1 MMNMKMAVTEITKN
15 NFERNIFFILL
26 MKAATL
32 LSETCCSFSD
42 VSSSGCACGDLK
54 KKMCKK

>member
-1 MMNMKMAVTEITKN
+1 MKMAVTEITKN

-42 VSSSGCACGDLK
+42 VSSSGCTCGDLK